1 MNTYHRG
8 KHLFCHRFSILGV
21 SSWGDCEK
29 FPDVYA
35 RVTTAE
41 DWIMEQAP
49 GVQHSDCGIKQE
61 KTVKVK
67 VPESSHVK
75 NEDLLLDL
83 MTNNDK
89 EPSKKLLVKKRD
101 KQ

>member
-1 MNTYHRG
+1 MS
-8 KHLFCHRFSILGV
+8 RFSILGV

-41 DWIMEQAP
+41 DWIREQAP
-49 GVQHSDCGIKQE
+49 GAQHSDCGFQQV
-61 KTVKVK
+61 KTVKVT
-67 VPESSHVK
+67 VPESGHVK

-83 MTNNDK
+83 MTNNVQ
-89 EPSKKLLVKKRD
+89 EPSKKLLVKKR
-101 KQ
+101 KH

>member
-1 MNTYHRG
+1 MIHQKVN
-8 KHLFCHRFSILGV
+8 LSLSRFSILGV

-41 DWIMEQAP
+41 AWIMEQAP
-49 GVQHSDCGIKQE
+49 GAQHSNCGANKE
-61 KTVKVK
+61 VRLKNK
-67 VPESSHVK
+67 SGSGHVN
-75 NEDLLLDL
+75 NENLLLDL

-89 EPSKKLLVKKRD
+89 EPSKKLLLKK
-101 KQ
+101 KIKL

>member
-1 MNTYHRG
+1 MT
-8 KHLFCHRFSILGV
+8 RFSILGV

-41 DWIMEQAP
+41 AWIMEQAP
-49 GVQHSDCGIKQE
+49 GAQHSDCGGNKEGGVMNRAGSGRI
-61 KTVKVK
+61 
-67 VPESSHVK
+67 S
-75 NEDLLLDL
+75 NENLLLDL

-89 EPSKKLLVKKRD
+89 EPSKKLLLKKKK

>member
-1 MNTYHRG
+1 M
-8 KHLFCHRFSILGV
+8 

-41 DWIMEQAP
+41 AWIMEQAP
-49 GVQHSDCGIKQE
+49 GAQHSNCGANKG
-61 KTVKVK
+61 VRLVNRAG
-67 VPESSHVK
+67 HGN
-75 NEDLLLDL
+75 NENLLLDL

-89 EPSKKLLVKKRD
+89 EPSKKLLLKKKT

>member
-1 MNTYHRG
+1 MS
-8 KHLFCHRFSILGV
+8 RFSILGV

-41 DWIMEQAP
+41 DWIREQAP
-49 GVQHSDCGIKQE
+49 GVQHSDCGFQQV
-61 KTVKVK
+61 KTVKVT
-67 VPESSHVK
+67 VPKAGHVK

-83 MTNNDK
+83 MTNNVQ
-89 EPSKKLLVKKRD
+89 EPSKKLLVKKR
-101 KQ
+101 KH